1 MRIRLE
7 REVAE
12 PIRPG
17 SRFTGWGRTRNWFF
31 GFSLLTLCY
40 LAAPDALWACPN
52 CKNAFRAG
60 VDRAYA
66 ASILFMLGMPF
77 ALLGAWGLAILRMIR
92 RRV

>member
-1 MRIRLE
+1 MMKRWSAQIRTASP
-7 REVAE
+7 V
-12 PIRPG
+12 
-17 SRFTGWGRTRNWFF
+17 S
-31 GFSLLTLCY
+31 SLLGNRRVVGMLLLLMV
-40 LAAPDALWACPN
+40 LALAGPGELAACPN

-92 RRV
+92 RRG

>member
-12 PIRPG
+12 PIRPQW
-17 SRFTGWGRTRNWFF
+17 RFTGWGRTRNWFV
-31 GFSLLTLCY
+31 GFALLAVCY
-40 LAAPDALWACPN
+40 LAAPGELWGCPN

-92 RRV
+92 RRG